1 LPPLGMRA
9 LEWLMA
15 EPAGRRFEGHESAD
29 MPVLGEGADV
39 LVGHFTGS
47 TAGGV
52 GPQRLR
58 RLP

>member
-1 LPPLGMRA
+1 MRA